1 MTEQLR
7 TTRIQGIE
15 VHSIDHIPRD
25 ERHGRVKDQG
35 PFWFAGNFEFL
46 SISIGFIGPAMG
58 LSFGW
63 TSLAATLGIV
73 FGTLFMCFH
82 ATQGPVLGLPQMVQS
97 RAQFG
102 FRGVLVPLFGTLINY
117 LGFNIVSA
125 LLLMSGLGNLFHV
138 PQWITLIATAVISV
152 GLAVYGYDWLH
163 KAAKTLFWVSL
174 PLIGILTLGIIFGM
188 VRHAVPQ
195 TPLGF
200 NAVAFGTVFAAC
212 ASYNIAYAP
221 YVSDYSRYLPH
232 DTGAPAIIW
241 NVFYG
246 AATSATWMII
256 LGAWFVTRLGVSDP
270 LQALAVAGNE
280 FFPGFGYVLAIDS
293 IIILAILVS
302 LGNYSGVL
310 TVITAMDSIRQ
321 VRPTRRIRVAT
332 TIIFSAVWALVAL
345 AWGQGAMNA
354 LSLAL
359 VIILYLLVPWT
370 AVNLV
375 DFFFIRRGHYT
386 VSELFRPHGLYGNW
400 AWRGLLA
407 YTVGWVA
414 ILPFAVLPGLW
425 TGPLASK
432 LGGVD
437 VGWLMGLIV
446 SGASYYAFAKLAPL
460 PDVTTSNISVVATT
474 AAESASSNA

>member
-1 MTEQLR
+1 MTERSQKSG
-7 TTRIQGIE
+7 IKGIE
-15 VHSIDHIPRD
+15 VHSIDFVPRE

-138 PQWITLIATAVISV
+138 PQWITLIATAVVSV
-152 GLAVYGYDWLH
+152 GLAVFGYDWLH
-163 KAAKTLFWVSL
+163 KAAKTLFWISL
-174 PLIGILTLGIIFGM
+174 PLIGLLTLGIVFGM
-188 VRHAVPQ
+188 VHHAVPQ

-246 AATSATWMII
+246 AAASATWMII

-270 LQALAVAGNE
+270 LQALAVAGND
-280 FFPGFGYVLAIDS
+280 FFPGFGYVLAVDS

-310 TVITAMDSIRQ
+310 TVITGMDSIRQ
-321 VRPTRRIRVAT
+321 IRPTRRIRVAT
-332 TIIFSAVWALVAL
+332 TIIFSAIWALVAL

-407 YTVGWVA
+407 YTVGWFA

-460 PDVTTSNISVVATT
+460 PDVTTSIISDVATT

>member
-1 MTEQLR
+1 MIEQSR
-7 TTRIQGIE
+7 TAGIKGIE
-15 VHSIDHIPRD
+15 VHSIDFVPRE

-63 TSLAATLGIV
+63 TSLAATLGII

-138 PQWITLIATAVISV
+138 PQWITLIATAVVSV
-152 GLAVYGYDWLH
+152 GLAVFGYDWLH
-163 KAAKTLFWVSL
+163 KAAKTLFWISL
-174 PLIGILTLGIIFGM
+174 PLIGLLTLGIVFGM
-188 VRHAVPQ
+188 VHHAVPQ

-232 DTGAPAIIW
+232 DTGASAIIW

-246 AATSATWMII
+246 AAASATWMII

-270 LQALAVAGNE
+270 LQALAVAGND
-280 FFPGFGYVLAIDS
+280 FFPGFGYVLAVDS

-310 TVITAMDSIRQ
+310 TVITGMDSIRQ
-321 VRPTRRIRVAT
+321 IRPTRRIRVAT
-332 TIIFSAVWALVAL
+332 TIIFSAIWALVAL

-386 VSELFRPHGLYGNW
+386 VSELFRPHGFYGNW

-460 PDVTTSNISVVATT
+460 PDVTTSNISDVATT